1 MNPRNTSSLFAYHV
15 YHSEI
20 GVISSPQLNAF
31 SFTGAPLCTTSNWL
45 FTNIHHKNLG
55 FTAPARAGSH
65 QVADGA
71 WDRGKNLSI
80 FWQKKNWLV
89 VDLPLL
95 KNMSSSVGMMKF
107 PIYRKIKN
115 VPNHQPAKKI
125 LFFPQMGWRK
135 HCFWGA
141 TRWTR
146 NWGDD
151 SLFLWSTWV
160 LRWKEQLG
168 SPCVCSLLTF
178 L

>member
-1 MNPRNTSSLFAYHV
+1 MNPNWTRSRLRGPHFVPHP
-15 YHSEI
+15 I
-20 GVISSPQLNAF
+20 GYSPI
-31 SFTGAPLCTTSNWL
+31 FTTKSWDSPS
-45 FTNIHHKNLG
+45 
-55 FTAPARAGSH
+55 PARAGSH

-71 WDRGKNLSI
+71 WDRAKNLSI
-80 FWQKKNWLV
+80 FWPQQKTSWWLM

-115 VPNHQPAKKI
+115 VPNHQPAKKYC
-125 LFFPQMGWRK
+125 FFHKWVEGNTVFGW
-135 HCFWGA
+135 A
-141 TRWTR
+141 TSWTR

-168 SPCVCSLLTF
+168 SPCVCSFLTF